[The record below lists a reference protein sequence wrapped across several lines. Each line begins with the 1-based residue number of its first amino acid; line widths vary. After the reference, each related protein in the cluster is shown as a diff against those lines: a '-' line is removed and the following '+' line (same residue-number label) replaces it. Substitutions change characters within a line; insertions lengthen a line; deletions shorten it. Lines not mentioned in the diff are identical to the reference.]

1 MAFLVF
7 QCLSQLLSLNY
18 YHAKHCY
25 YSRNFSTFKTIF
37 ERLGN
42 SLTFEKKSVFRLE
55 TVHSSVQSV
64 AQVKQKN
71 WQKNWCWRVARN
83 FGIEAPHSQS
93 SALRANI
100 IFSLTPPF
108 LKVYVTASY
117 LLLYGRFHCLPS
129 LVKLHNTIWLLSVLS
144 RPSFLWKKSKQRFNS
159 IIQSVLWLPQLIEHT
174 AQLFQ
179 KVQRAKYIGIPS
191 ACS

>member
-55 TVHSSVQSV
+55 TVHSFRKSV

-71 WQKNWCWRVARN
+71 WQKKIDVGAWQ
-83 FGIEAPHSQS
+83 GTLG
-93 SALRANI
+93 LRR
-100 IFSLTPPF
+100 LTPKVLHCA
-108 LKVYVTASY
+108 LK
-117 LLLYGRFHCLPS
+117 
-129 LVKLHNTIWLLSVLS
+129 
-144 RPSFLWKKSKQRFNS
+144 
-159 IIQSVLWLPQLIEHT
+159 
-174 AQLFQ
+174 
-179 KVQRAKYIGIPS
+179 
-191 ACS
+191 